1 MLGEVVISPHL
12 GLFKK
17 CCVNHQHKGGKH
29 HLNAYAKYF
38 LNKFLWYFL
47 TLVVA
52 ISLNFML
59 PRLIQ
64 GNPVSLIVS
73 KVTQGMTESD
83 SIKKIY
89 DTFMIEFGIDKPIG
103 TQFVIY
109 IKNLLTG
116 NLGTSFGLYP
126 KKVTDILASA
136 IPWTVG
142 LQLPAILTGW
152 ILGNI
157 LGAVA
162 AYKKGV
168 LDKVI
173 FPVTLFI
180 NSIPFFT
187 LAIIM
192 LFIFGLTLHW
202 FPLSGGYDYQM
213 IPRLSFDFFISI
225 VRHHTLPFLSI
236 VLVTIGGQAI
246 GMREMSIYEL
256 NSDYVLYSKL
266 LGIRDSKIARYV
278 FKNAMLP
285 QITGLALS
293 IGTMVGGA
301 LICEIVFSY
310 PGIGTWLFTAI
321 RQLDYPLISGC
332 TLLIAFCVLLANFT
346 IEIIYG
352 FVDPRIKAA
361 QMEDN

>member
-1 MLGEVVISPHL
+1 MRSVSI
-12 GLFKK
+12 
-17 CCVNHQHKGGKH
+17 
-29 HLNAYAKYF
+29 LNAYTKYF
-38 LNKFLWYFL
+38 INKFLWYFL

-52 ISLNFML
+52 IGLNFIL
-59 PRLIQ
+59 PRLVQ
-64 GNPVSLIVS
+64 GNPISMIVAQM
-73 KVTQGMTESD
+73 TQGMTDSD
-83 SIKKIY
+83 TIKKVY
-89 DTFMIEFGIDKPIG
+89 ETFTIEFGIDKPLW
-103 TQFVIY
+103 TQFLIY
-109 IKNLLTG
+109 IKNLFTG
-116 NLGTSFGLYP
+116 DLGTSFGLYP

-136 IPWTVG
+136 IPWTLA

-152 ILGNI
+152 ILGNV

-168 LDKVI
+168 FDKAL
-173 FPVTLFI
+173 FPIALFV

-192 LFIFGLTLHW
+192 LYVFALNFKW
-202 FPLSGGYDYQM
+202 FPLSGGYDFQM
-213 IPRLSFDFFISI
+213 IPQLSWDFIGSVI
-225 VRHHTLPFLSI
+225 RHHTLPFLSI

-256 NSDYVLYSKL
+256 NADYVLYSKL
-266 LGIRDSKIARYV
+266 LGIRDAKIAQYV

-293 IGTMVGGA
+293 IGTMVGGS

-332 TLLIAFCVLLANFT
+332 TLVIAFTVLVANFL
-346 IEIIYG
+346 IEIVYG
-352 FVDPRIKAA
+352 IVDPRIKAA
-361 QMEDN
+361 QMEEN

>member
-1 MLGEVVISPHL
+1 M
-12 GLFKK
+12 
-17 CCVNHQHKGGKH
+17 NT
-29 HLNAYAKYF
+29 YAKYF
-38 LNKFLWYFL
+38 FKKFCWYLL
-47 TLVVA
+47 TLIIAVG
-52 ISLNFML
+52 LNFLL
-59 PRLIQ
+59 PRLIR
-64 GNPVSLIVS
+64 GNPVSTIATL
-73 KVTQGMTESD
+73 VTQGMTDSD
-83 SIKKIY
+83 SIKKVY
-89 DTFMIEFGIDKPIG
+89 ETFMVEFGIDKPIG

-109 IKNLLTG
+109 VKNLLTG

-136 IPWTVG
+136 IPWTVA
-142 LQLPAILTGW
+142 LQLPAILVGW
-152 ILGNI
+152 ILGNV

-173 FPVTLFI
+173 FPVALFI

-192 LFIFGLTLHW
+192 LFIFALNLHW
-202 FPLSGGYDYQM
+202 FPPSGGYDYQK
-213 IPRLSFDFFISI
+213 IPNLSLDFIGSVI
-225 VRHHTLPFLSI
+225 RHHTLPFISI

-266 LGIRDSKIARYV
+266 LGIRDSKIAKYV

-293 IGTMVGGA
+293 IGTMVGGS

-332 TLLIAFCVLLANFT
+332 TLLIAVTVLLANFI
-346 IEIIYG
+346 IEMIYG
-352 FVDPRIKAA
+352 VVDPRIKAA
-361 QMEDN
+361 QMEES

>member
-1 MLGEVVISPHL
+1 M
-12 GLFKK
+12 
-17 CCVNHQHKGGKH
+17 
-29 HLNAYAKYF
+29 NAYTKYF
-38 LNKFLWYFL
+38 IKKFIWYFV
-47 TLVVA
+47 TLLIAVG
-52 ISLNFML
+52 LNFLL

-64 GNPVSLIVS
+64 GNPVSMIVS
-73 KVTQGMTESD
+73 QVSQGMTDSD
-83 SIKKIY
+83 TIKKVY
-89 DTFMIEFGIDKPIG
+89 ETFMAEFGIDKPLG
-103 TQFVIY
+103 VQFLIY
-109 IKNLLTG
+109 VKNLLTG

-136 IPWTVG
+136 VPWTVG
-142 LQLPAILTGW
+142 LQLPAILVGW
-152 ILGNI
+152 IVGNI

-173 FPVTLFI
+173 FPVALFV

-192 LFIFGLTLHW
+192 LFIFGLSLKW
-202 FPLSGGYDYQM
+202 FPMSGGYDYQM
-213 IPRLSFDFFISI
+213 IPHLSFDFIASVI
-225 VRHHTLPFLSI
+225 RHHTLPFLSI

-266 LGIRDSKIARYV
+266 LGIRDSKIAKYV

-293 IGTMVGGA
+293 IGTMVGGS

-332 TLLIAFCVLLANFT
+332 TLLIAVTVLLANFI

-352 FVDPRIKAA
+352 IVDPRIKAA
-361 QMEDN
+361 QLEDH

>member
-1 MLGEVVISPHL
+1 M
-12 GLFKK
+12 
-17 CCVNHQHKGGKH
+17 
-29 HLNAYAKYF
+29 NAYRKYF
-38 LNKFLWYFL
+38 LKKFLWYFF
-47 TLVVA
+47 TLLIAVG
-52 ISLNFML
+52 LNFLL
-59 PRLIQ
+59 PRLIT
-64 GNPVSLIVS
+64 GNPVSVIVS
-73 KVTQGMTESD
+73 QMSQGMTDSD
-83 SIKKIY
+83 TIKKVY
-89 DTFMIEFGIDKPIG
+89 ETFMKEFGIDKPLG
-103 TQFVIY
+103 TQFLIY

-136 IPWTVG
+136 VPWTVG
-142 LQLPAILTGW
+142 LQLPAIIVGW
-152 ILGNI
+152 ILGNV
-157 LGAVA
+157 LGALA

-173 FPVTLFI
+173 FPVALFI

-192 LFIFGLTLHW
+192 LFYFALTLKW
-202 FPLSGGYDYQM
+202 FPLHGGYDYQM
-213 IPRLSFDFFISI
+213 IPNLSLEFIGSVI
-225 VRHHTLPFLSI
+225 RHHTLPFLSI

-246 GMREMSIYEL
+246 GMREMAIYEL

-266 LGIRDSKIARYV
+266 LGIRDSRVARYV

-293 IGTMVGGA
+293 IGTMVGGS

-332 TLLIAFCVLLANFT
+332 TLLIAVAVLIANFA
-346 IEIIYG
+346 IEVVYG

-361 QMEDN
+361 QMEEN

>member
-1 MLGEVVISPHL
+1 MTTIAT
-12 GLFKK
+12 
-17 CCVNHQHKGGKH
+17 Q
-29 HLNAYAKYF
+29 
-38 LNKFLWYFL
+38 
-47 TLVVA
+47 
-52 ISLNFML
+52 
-59 PRLIQ
+59 
-64 GNPVSLIVS
+64 
-73 KVTQGMTESD
+73 VTQGMTDSD
-83 SIKKIY
+83 SIKKVY
-89 DTFMIEFGIDKPIG
+89 ETFMKEFGVDKPLG

-109 IKNLLTG
+109 VKNLLTG

-136 IPWTVG
+136 IPWTVA
-142 LQLPAILTGW
+142 LQLPAILVGW
-152 ILGNI
+152 ILGNV

-173 FPVTLFI
+173 FPVALFV

-192 LFIFGLTLHW
+192 LFIFALHLHW
-202 FPLSGGYDYQM
+202 FPPSGGYDYQM
-213 IPRLSFDFFISI
+213 IPNLSFDFIISVI
-225 VRHHTLPFLSI
+225 RHHTLPFLSI

-266 LGIRDSKIARYV
+266 LGIRDSKIAKYV

-293 IGTMVGGA
+293 IGTMVGGS

-332 TLLIAFCVLLANFT
+332 TLLIALTVLVANFI

-352 FVDPRIKAA
+352 VVDPRIKAA
-361 QMEDN
+361 QMEEH

>member
-1 MLGEVVISPHL
+1 MVIA
-12 GLFKK
+12 
-17 CCVNHQHKGGKH
+17 V
-29 HLNAYAKYF
+29 
-38 LNKFLWYFL
+38 
-47 TLVVA
+47 T
-52 ISLNFML
+52 LNFVL
-59 PRLIQ
+59 PRLVQ
-64 GNPVSLIVS
+64 GNPISSIAS
-73 KVTQGMTESD
+73 QMTQGMTDSD
-83 SIKKIY
+83 SIKKVY
-89 DTFMIEFGIDKPIG
+89 ETFTIEFGIDKPLG
-103 TQFVIY
+103 TQFIIY
-109 IKNLLTG
+109 VKNLLTG

-136 IPWTVG
+136 IPWTLA

-152 ILGNI
+152 IIGNI

-168 LDKVI
+168 FDKAL
-173 FPVTLFI
+173 FPIALFV

-192 LFIFGLTLHW
+192 LYVFALNLKW
-202 FPLSGGYDYQM
+202 FPLSGGYDFQM
-213 IPRLSFDFFISI
+213 IPQLSWDFIGSVI
-225 VRHHTLPFLSI
+225 RHHTLPFLSI

-256 NSDYVLYSKL
+256 NADYVMYSKL
-266 LGIRDSKIARYV
+266 LGIRDSKIAQYV

-293 IGTMVGGA
+293 IGTMVGGS

-332 TLLIAFCVLLANFT
+332 TLIIAFTVLVANFL
-346 IEIIYG
+346 IEIVYG
-352 FVDPRIKAA
+352 IVDPRIKAA
-361 QMEDN
+361 QMEEN

>member
-1 MLGEVVISPHL
+1 
-12 GLFKK
+12 
-17 CCVNHQHKGGKH
+17 
-29 HLNAYAKYF
+29 LNAYTKYF
-38 LNKFLWYFL
+38 VKKSVWYLITFII
-47 TLVVA
+47 A
-52 ISLNFML
+52 IGLNFIL
-59 PRLIQ
+59 PRLVQ
-64 GNPVSLIVS
+64 GNPISVIVAQM
-73 KVTQGMTESD
+73 TQGMTDSD
-83 SIKKIY
+83 TIKKVY
-89 DTFMIEFGIDKPIG
+89 ETFTKEFGIDKPLG
-103 TQFVIY
+103 TQFLIY
-109 IKNLLTG
+109 VKNLFTG

-136 IPWTVG
+136 IPWTLA

-168 LDKVI
+168 FDKAL
-173 FPVTLFI
+173 FPIALFV

-192 LFIFGLTLHW
+192 LYLFALNLKW
-202 FPLSGGYDYQM
+202 FPLSGGYDFQM
-213 IPRLSFDFFISI
+213 IPQLSWDFIAS
-225 VRHHTLPFLSI
+225 VLRHHTLPFLSI

-256 NSDYVLYSKL
+256 NADYVLYSKL
-266 LGIRDSKIARYV
+266 LGIRDRTIAKYV

-293 IGTMVGGA
+293 IGTMVGGS

-332 TLLIAFCVLLANFT
+332 TLLIAFTVLLANFT

-352 FVDPRIKAA
+352 IVDPRIKAA
-361 QMEDN
+361 QMEES

>member
-1 MLGEVVISPHL
+1 MS
-12 GLFKK
+12 
-17 CCVNHQHKGGKH
+17 
-29 HLNAYAKYF
+29 AYSKYF
-38 LNKFLWYFL
+38 IKKFCWYFL
-47 TLVVA
+47 TLVIAV
-52 ISLNFML
+52 SLNFIL
-59 PRLIQ
+59 PRLID
-64 GNPVSLIVS
+64 GNPVSIIVS
-73 KVTQGMTESD
+73 QVSKGMTDSD
-83 SIKKIY
+83 TIKQVY
-89 DTFMIEFGIDKPIG
+89 DTFMKEFGLDKPMW
-103 TQFVIY
+103 TQFLIY
-109 IKNLLTG
+109 IKNLFTG
-116 NLGTSFGLYP
+116 DLGTSFGLYP
-126 KKVTDILASA
+126 KKVTDILATA
-136 IPWTVG
+136 VPWTVG
-142 LQLPAILTGW
+142 LQLPAILVGW

-168 LDKVI
+168 FDKAI
-173 FPVTLFI
+173 FPVALFV

-192 LFIFGLTLHW
+192 LYIFGLTLKW
-202 FPLSGGYDYQM
+202 FPLSGGYDFQM
-213 IPRLSFDFFISI
+213 IPQLSFEFIGSVI
-225 VRHHTLPFLSI
+225 RHHTLPFLSI

-266 LGIRDSKIARYV
+266 LGIRDRTVSRYV

-293 IGTMVGGA
+293 LGTMIGGS

-332 TLLIAFCVLLANFT
+332 TLIIAVSVLLANFT
-346 IEIIYG
+346 LEIIYG
-352 FVDPRIKAA
+352 IVDPRIKAA
-361 QMEDN
+361 QMEDE

>member
-1 MLGEVVISPHL
+1 VG
-12 GLFKK
+12 
-17 CCVNHQHKGGKH
+17 
-29 HLNAYAKYF
+29 
-38 LNKFLWYFL
+38 
-47 TLVVA
+47 
-52 ISLNFML
+52 LNFLL

-64 GNPVSLIVS
+64 GNPVTTIATQ
-73 KVTQGMTESD
+73 VTQGMTDSD
-83 SIKKIY
+83 SIKKVY
-89 DTFMIEFGIDKPIG
+89 ETFMKEFGVDKPLG

-109 IKNLLTG
+109 VKNLLTG

-136 IPWTVG
+136 IPWTVA
-142 LQLPAILTGW
+142 LQLPAILVGW
-152 ILGNI
+152 VLGNV

-173 FPVTLFI
+173 FPVALFI

-192 LFIFGLTLHW
+192 LFIFALHLHL
-202 FPLSGGYDYQM
+202 FPPSGGYDYQM
-213 IPRLSFDFFISI
+213 IPNLSFDFIISVI
-225 VRHHTLPFLSI
+225 RHHTLPFLSI

-266 LGIRDSKIARYV
+266 LGIRDSKIAKYV

-293 IGTMVGGA
+293 IGTMVGGS

-332 TLLIAFCVLLANFT
+332 TLLIAVTVLLANFI
-346 IEIIYG
+346 IEIVYG
-352 FVDPRIKAA
+352 VVDPRIKAA
-361 QMEDN
+361 QMEEH

>member
-1 MLGEVVISPHL
+1 LS
-12 GLFKK
+12 
-17 CCVNHQHKGGKH
+17 
-29 HLNAYAKYF
+29 AYSKYF
-38 LNKFLWYFL
+38 IKKFCWYFL
-47 TLVVA
+47 TLVIAV
-52 ISLNFML
+52 SLNFIL
-59 PRLIQ
+59 PRLID
-64 GNPVSLIVS
+64 GNPVSIIVS
-73 KVTQGMTESD
+73 QVSKGMTDSD
-83 SIKKIY
+83 TIKQVY
-89 DTFMIEFGIDKPIG
+89 DTFMKEFGLDKPMW
-103 TQFVIY
+103 TQFLIY
-109 IKNLLTG
+109 IKNLFTG
-116 NLGTSFGLYP
+116 DLGTSFGLYP
-126 KKVTDILASA
+126 KKVTDILATA
-136 IPWTVG
+136 VPWTVG
-142 LQLPAILTGW
+142 LQLPAILVGW

-168 LDKVI
+168 FDKAI
-173 FPVTLFI
+173 FPVALFV

-192 LFIFGLTLHW
+192 LYIFGLTLKW
-202 FPLSGGYDYQM
+202 FPLSGGYDFQM
-213 IPRLSFDFFISI
+213 IPQLSFEFIGSVI
-225 VRHHTLPFLSI
+225 RHHTLPFLSI

-266 LGIRDSKIARYV
+266 LGIRDRTVSRYV

-293 IGTMVGGA
+293 LGTMIGGS

-332 TLLIAFCVLLANFT
+332 TLIIAVSVLLANFT
-346 IEIIYG
+346 LEIIYG
-352 FVDPRIKAA
+352 IVDPRIKAA
-361 QMEDN
+361 QMEDE

>member
-1 MLGEVVISPHL
+1 M
-12 GLFKK
+12 
-17 CCVNHQHKGGKH
+17 
-29 HLNAYAKYF
+29 NAYAKYF
-38 LNKFLWYFL
+38 TKKFFWYFL
-47 TLVVA
+47 TLLIAVT
-52 ISLNFML
+52 LNFVL

-64 GNPVSLIVS
+64 GNPISMIAAQM
-73 KVTQGMTESD
+73 TQGMTDSD
-83 SIKKIY
+83 SIKKVY
-89 DTFMIEFGIDKPIG
+89 ETFTKEFGVDKPIG

-109 IKNLLTG
+109 IKNLFTG

-126 KKVTDILASA
+126 KQVTDILASA
-136 IPWTVG
+136 VPWTIG
-142 LQLPAILTGW
+142 LQLPAILIGW

-162 AYKKGV
+162 AYKRGV
-168 LDKVI
+168 FDKVL
-173 FPVTLFI
+173 FPAALFV

-202 FPLSGGYDYQM
+202 FPLAGGYDYQM
-213 IPRLSFDFFISI
+213 MPQLSLDFFISVI
-225 VRHHTLPFLSI
+225 RHHTLPFLSI
-236 VLVTIGGQAI
+236 VIVTIGGQAI
-246 GMREMSIYEL
+246 GMRQMSLYEL

-266 LGIRDSKIARYV
+266 LGIRDSKIAKYV
-278 FKNAMLP
+278 FRNAMLP

-293 IGTMVGGA
+293 IGTMVGGS

-332 TLLIAFCVLLANFT
+332 TLLIAATVLLANFI
-346 IEIIYG
+346 IEIVYG
-352 FVDPRIKAA
+352 LVDPRIKAA
-361 QMEDN
+361 QMEDQ

>member
-1 MLGEVVISPHL
+1 M
-12 GLFKK
+12 
-17 CCVNHQHKGGKH
+17 
-29 HLNAYAKYF
+29 NAYTKYF
-38 LNKFLWYFL
+38 MKKSVWY
-47 TLVVA
+47 LVTFIIA
-52 ISLNFML
+52 IGLNFIL
-59 PRLIQ
+59 PRLVQ
-64 GNPVSLIVS
+64 GNPISVIVS
-73 KVTQGMTESD
+73 QMTQGMTDSD
-83 SIKKIY
+83 TIKKVY
-89 DTFMIEFGIDKPIG
+89 ETFTKEFGIDKPIG
-103 TQFVIY
+103 TQFLIY
-109 IKNLLTG
+109 VKNLFTG

-136 IPWTVG
+136 IPWTLA

-168 LDKVI
+168 FDKAL
-173 FPVTLFI
+173 FPIALFV

-192 LFIFGLTLHW
+192 LYLFALNLKW
-202 FPLSGGYDYQM
+202 FPLSGGYDFQM
-213 IPRLSFDFFISI
+213 IPQLSWDFIASVI
-225 VRHHTLPFLSI
+225 RHHTLPFLSI

-256 NSDYVLYSKL
+256 NADYVLYSKL
-266 LGIRDSKIARYV
+266 LGIRDRTIAKYV

-293 IGTMVGGA
+293 IGTMVGGS

-332 TLLIAFCVLLANFT
+332 TLLIAFTVLLANFT

-352 FVDPRIKAA
+352 IVDPRIKAA
-361 QMEDN
+361 QMEES

>member
-1 MLGEVVISPHL
+1 M
-12 GLFKK
+12 
-17 CCVNHQHKGGKH
+17 
-29 HLNAYAKYF
+29 NAYGKYIF
-38 LNKFLWYFL
+38 RKALWYLL
-47 TLVVA
+47 TLIIAV
-52 ISLNFML
+52 SLNFFL
-59 PRLIQ
+59 PRMIE
-64 GNPVSLIVS
+64 GNPVSMIVS
-73 KVTQGMTESD
+73 EMTQGMTDSD
-83 SIKKIY
+83 TIKRVY
-89 DTFMIEFGIDKPIG
+89 ETFMAEFGVDQPLYI
-103 TQFVIY
+103 QFFIY
-109 IKNLLTG
+109 IKNLFTG

-126 KKVTDILASA
+126 KQVTDILASA
-136 IPWTVG
+136 VPWTIG

-152 ILGNI
+152 LLGNI

-168 LDKVI
+168 FDKVI
-173 FPVTLFI
+173 FPVALFV

-192 LFIFGLTLHW
+192 LYVFALTLGW
-202 FPLSGGYDYQM
+202 FPLHGGYDYQM
-213 IPRLSFDFFISI
+213 VPQLSLEFIGSVI
-225 VRHHTLPFLSI
+225 RHHTLPFLSI

-266 LGIRDSKIARYV
+266 LGIRDSKIAKYV
-278 FKNAMLP
+278 FRNAMLP

-293 IGTMVGGA
+293 IGTMVGGS

-332 TLLIAFCVLLANFT
+332 TLLIALSVLLANFT
-346 IEIIYG
+346 IDIIYG
-352 FVDPRIKAA
+352 FIDPRIKSA
-361 QMEDN
+361 QMEDH

>member
-1 MLGEVVISPHL
+1 MNAYSKYF
-12 GLFKK
+12 FKK
-17 CCVNHQHKGGKH
+17 
-29 HLNAYAKYF
+29 F
-38 LNKFLWYFL
+38 FWYFL
-47 TLVVA
+47 TLIIAVG
-52 ISLNFML
+52 LNFLL

-64 GNPVSLIVS
+64 GNPVTTIATQ
-73 KVTQGMTESD
+73 VTQGMTDSD
-83 SIKKIY
+83 SIKKVY
-89 DTFMIEFGIDKPIG
+89 ETFMKEFGVDKPLG

-109 IKNLLTG
+109 VKNLLTG

-136 IPWTVG
+136 IPWTVA
-142 LQLPAILTGW
+142 LQLPAILVGW
-152 ILGNI
+152 ILGNV

-173 FPVTLFI
+173 FPVALFV

-192 LFIFGLTLHW
+192 LFIFALHLHW
-202 FPLSGGYDYQM
+202 FPPSGGYDYQM
-213 IPRLSFDFFISI
+213 IPNLSFDFIISVI
-225 VRHHTLPFLSI
+225 RHHTLPFLSI

-266 LGIRDSKIARYV
+266 LGIRDSKIAKYV

-293 IGTMVGGA
+293 IGTMVGGS

-332 TLLIAFCVLLANFT
+332 TLLIALTVLVANFI

-352 FVDPRIKAA
+352 VVDPRIKAA
-361 QMEDN
+361 QMEEH

>member
-1 MLGEVVISPHL
+1 
-12 GLFKK
+12 
-17 CCVNHQHKGGKH
+17 
-29 HLNAYAKYF
+29 LNAYTKYF
-38 LNKFLWYFL
+38 INKFLWYFL
-47 TLVVA
+47 TLAVA
-52 ISLNFML
+52 IGLNFIL
-59 PRLIQ
+59 PRLVQ
-64 GNPVSLIVS
+64 GNPISIIVAQM
-73 KVTQGMTESD
+73 TQGMTDSD
-83 SIKKIY
+83 TIKKVY
-89 DTFMIEFGIDKPIG
+89 ETFTIEFGIDKPLG
-103 TQFVIY
+103 TQFLIY
-109 IKNLLTG
+109 VKNLFTG

-136 IPWTVG
+136 IPWTLA

-152 ILGNI
+152 ILGNV

-168 LDKVI
+168 FDKAL
-173 FPVTLFI
+173 FPIALFV

-192 LFIFGLTLHW
+192 LYVFALNLKW
-202 FPLSGGYDYQM
+202 FPLSGGYDFQM
-213 IPRLSFDFFISI
+213 IPRLSWDFIGSVI
-225 VRHHTLPFLSI
+225 RHHTLPFLSI

-256 NSDYVLYSKL
+256 NADYVLYSKL
-266 LGIRDSKIARYV
+266 LGIRDSKIAQYV

-293 IGTMVGGA
+293 IGTMVGGS

-332 TLLIAFCVLLANFT
+332 TLVIAFTVLVANFL
-346 IEIIYG
+346 IEIVYG
-352 FVDPRIKAA
+352 IVDPRIKAA
-361 QMEDN
+361 QMEEN

>member
-1 MLGEVVISPHL
+1 M
-12 GLFKK
+12 
-17 CCVNHQHKGGKH
+17 HQLTGGVC
-29 HLNAYAKYF
+29 HLNAYTKYF
-38 LNKFLWYFL
+38 VKKIFWYFL
-47 TLVVA
+47 TLVIAVG
-52 ISLNFML
+52 LNFML

-64 GNPVSLIVS
+64 GNPVSMIAS
-73 KVTQGMTESD
+73 QVTQGMTDSD
-83 SIKKIY
+83 SIKKVY
-89 DTFMIEFGIDKPIG
+89 ETFMVEFGIDKPIG

-109 IKNLLTG
+109 LKNLFTG

-136 IPWTVG
+136 IPWTLG

-152 ILGNI
+152 IVGNI

-173 FPVTLFI
+173 FPVTLFV

-192 LFIFGLTLHW
+192 LFVFGLSLHW
-202 FPLSGGYDYQM
+202 FPISGGYDYQM
-213 IPRLSFDFFISI
+213 MPHLSLDFIGSI
-225 VRHHTLPFLSI
+225 IRHHTLPFLSI

-266 LGIRDSKIARYV
+266 LGIRDSKIAKYV

-293 IGTMVGGA
+293 IGTMVGGS

-332 TLLIAFCVLLANFT
+332 TLLIAITVLLANFI

-352 FVDPRIKAA
+352 IVDPRIKAA

>member
-1 MLGEVVISPHL
+1 M
-12 GLFKK
+12 
-17 CCVNHQHKGGKH
+17 
-29 HLNAYAKYF
+29 NAYGKYIF
-38 LNKFLWYFL
+38 RKAMWYLL
-47 TLVVA
+47 TLLIAV
-52 ISLNFML
+52 SLNFFL
-59 PRLIQ
+59 PRMIE
-64 GNPVSLIVS
+64 GNPVSMIVS
-73 KVTQGMTESD
+73 EMTQGMTDSD
-83 SIKKIY
+83 TIKRVY
-89 DTFMIEFGIDKPIG
+89 ETFMAEFGVDQPLYV
-103 TQFVIY
+103 QFFIY

-126 KKVTDILASA
+126 KQVTDILASA
-136 IPWTVG
+136 VPWTIG

-152 ILGNI
+152 LLGNI

-168 LDKVI
+168 FDKVI
-173 FPVTLFI
+173 FPVALFV

-192 LFIFGLTLHW
+192 LYVFALTLGW
-202 FPLSGGYDYQM
+202 FPLHGGYDYQM
-213 IPRLSFDFFISI
+213 VPQLSLEFIGSVI
-225 VRHHTLPFLSI
+225 RHHTLPFLSI

-266 LGIRDSKIARYV
+266 LGIRDSKIAQYV
-278 FKNAMLP
+278 FRNAMLP

-293 IGTMVGGA
+293 IGTMVGGS

-332 TLLIAFCVLLANFT
+332 TLLIAVSVLLANFT
-346 IEIIYG
+346 IDIIYG
-352 FVDPRIKAA
+352 FIDPRIKSA
-361 QMEDN
+361 QMEDH

>member
-1 MLGEVVISPHL
+1 M
-12 GLFKK
+12 
-17 CCVNHQHKGGKH
+17 
-29 HLNAYAKYF
+29 NAYTKYF
-38 LNKFLWYFL
+38 VKKSVWY
-47 TLVVA
+47 LVTFIIA
-52 ISLNFML
+52 IGLNFIL
-59 PRLIQ
+59 PRLVQ
-64 GNPVSLIVS
+64 GNPISVIVAQM
-73 KVTQGMTESD
+73 TQGMTDSD
-83 SIKKIY
+83 TIKKVY
-89 DTFMIEFGIDKPIG
+89 ETFTKEFGIDKPLG
-103 TQFVIY
+103 TQFLIY
-109 IKNLLTG
+109 VKNLFTG

-136 IPWTVG
+136 IPWTLA

-168 LDKVI
+168 FDKAL
-173 FPVTLFI
+173 FPIALFV

-192 LFIFGLTLHW
+192 LYLFALNLKW
-202 FPLSGGYDYQM
+202 FPLSGGYDFQM
-213 IPRLSFDFFISI
+213 IPQLSWDFIAS
-225 VRHHTLPFLSI
+225 VLRHHTLPFLSI

-256 NSDYVLYSKL
+256 NADYVLYSKL
-266 LGIRDSKIARYV
+266 LGIRDRTIAKYV

-293 IGTMVGGA
+293 IGTMVGGS

-332 TLLIAFCVLLANFT
+332 TLLIAFTVLLANFT

-352 FVDPRIKAA
+352 IVDPRIKAA
-361 QMEDN
+361 QMEES